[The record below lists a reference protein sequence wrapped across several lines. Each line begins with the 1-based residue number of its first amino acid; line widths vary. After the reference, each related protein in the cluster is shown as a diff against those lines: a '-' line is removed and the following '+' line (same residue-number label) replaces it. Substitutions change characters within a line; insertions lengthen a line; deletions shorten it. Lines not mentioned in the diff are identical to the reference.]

1 METTSLTKINLTD
14 YQQKIFTML
23 VNMKQATSESEVKS
37 TDEIMRKHGLPAM
50 YGTIL
55 RSAKIISKNKV
66 IKWNPEADLNESMAV
81 NVERYYQLYPKLM
94 QAKKTFKDLFKSTE
108 THPFDFNEI
117 WEHLEYYDYY
127 KAKRSLLTICERD
140 VDFIGATDGTNSPL
154 NGQNGQVLENIKLSK
169 VGLFTFLNTSQK
181 PWAKFFART
190 MYELDQ
196 EAIMFLRKLS
206 SGVIMIA
213 EKANL
218 LDSAD
223 VALMQ
228 LKNEYREL
236 EKEIHSINK
245 NPQLLLIGIEE
256 GAVRNK
262 ISSIWD
268 DAKRIAMEIYD
279 QKINIEPMPENK
291 TLELPESNDDDY
303 GQV

>member
-23 VNMKQATSESEVKS
+23 ADLKQTTSESEVKS
-37 TDEIMRKHGLPAM
+37 TDEIMRKHGLPTM

-55 RSAKIISKNKV
+55 RSTKIISKNKV
-66 IKWNPEADLNESMAV
+66 IKWNTEADLNESMAV
-81 NVERYYQLYPKLM
+81 DVERYYQLYPKLM

-108 THPFDFNEI
+108 THPFPFNEI
-117 WEHLEYYDYY
+117 WEQLEYDRYWT
-127 KAKRSLLTICERD
+127 AKRSLLNICENGI
-140 VDFIGATDGTNSPL
+140 DFIEHINVSNSPQ
-154 NGQNGQVLENIKLSK
+154 NGQNGRGSENIKLSK

-223 VALMQ
+223 VAMMQ
-228 LKNEYREL
+228 IKNEYREL

-279 QKINIEPMPENK
+279 QKIDIEPEPENK
-291 TLELPESNDDDY
+291 TLELTEFNDD
-303 GQV
+303 